1 MKVQPEA
8 WGSKWF
14 NMKKRSKRYKEC
26 LKAFDSTKS
35 YSLPEAVK
43 ILKRFAPAKCDES
56 VDLNFQLGVRP
67 DQPNEAVRGATALP
81 SGSGRKVRVLCFAK
95 GEAQRA
101 AEQAGAEYVGAEDYV
116 KKIEGG
122 WLDFDA
128 VVAHPDMMRE
138 ISKLGKVLGPRGLM
152 PTPKTGTVTPDVG
165 KAVKEIKGG
174 RVEFK
179 SDKTGGLHVLCGK
192 RSFSEDAL
200 ISNVKT
206 VIKAVSD
213 AKPSAAKGDYL
224 KRVTISTS
232 QGPGI
237 KLQATA
243 MNVAE
248 E

>member
-1 MKVQPEA
+1 MKI
-8 WGSKWF
+8 
-14 NMKKRSKRYKEC
+14 RSKRYKEC

-43 ILKRFAPAKCDES
+43 ILKSFSPAKCDES
-56 VDLNFQLGVRP
+56 VDINFQLGIRP
-67 DQPNEAVRGATALP
+67 DQPNEAVRGATGLP
-81 SGSGRKVRVLCFAK
+81 NGSGKKVRVLCFAK

-101 AEQAGAEYVGAEDYV
+101 AEQAGADYVGAEEYV

-128 VVAHPDMMRE
+128 VVAHPDLMRE

-152 PTPKTGTVTPDVG
+152 PTPKTGTVTPDVA

-192 RSFSEDAL
+192 KSFTEEAL
-200 ISNVKT
+200 INNAKT
-206 VIKAVSD
+206 IIKAISV
-213 AKPSAAKGDYL
+213 AKPPAAKGDYL
-224 KRVTISTS
+224 KRITISAS
-232 QGPGI
+232 QSPGI
-237 KLQATA
+237 KLRATSVS
-243 MNVAE
+243 VAE
-248 E
+248 EQE

>member
-1 MKVQPEA
+1 
-8 WGSKWF
+8 
-14 NMKKRSKRYKEC
+14 MKKHSKRYQEC

-35 YSLPEAVK
+35 YSLPDAVK
-43 ILKRFAPAKCDES
+43 ILKRFSPAKFDES
-56 VDLNFQLGVRP
+56 IELNFQLGIQP
-67 DQPNEAVRGATALP
+67 DQANEMVRGTTALP
-81 SGSGRKVRVLCFAK
+81 HGSGKKVRVLCFAK

-101 AEQAGAEYVGAEDYV
+101 AEQAGADYVGTEEYV

-192 RSFSEDAL
+192 RSFPEEAL
-200 ISNVKT
+200 LNNAKA
-206 VIKAVSD
+206 VIKAVSE

-224 KRVTISTS
+224 RRITISAS
-232 QGPGI
+232 QSPGV
-237 KLQATA
+237 KLQAIA
-243 MNVAE
+243 MSVAE

>member
-1 MKVQPEA
+1 MKT
-8 WGSKWF
+8 
-14 NMKKRSKRYKEC
+14 RSKRYKEC

-43 ILKRFAPAKCDES
+43 ILKSFVPAKYDES
-56 VDLNFQLGVRP
+56 VDLNFQLGIRP
-67 DQPNEAVRGATALP
+67 DQANESVRGATALP
-81 SGSGRKVRVLCFAK
+81 NGSGKKVRVLCFAK

-101 AEQAGAEYVGAEDYV
+101 AEQAGADYVGAEEYV

-128 VVAHPDMMRE
+128 VVAHPDLMRE

-179 SDKTGGLHVLCGK
+179 SDKTGGLHALCGK
-192 RSFSEDAL
+192 KSFSEDAL
-200 ISNVKT
+200 ISNAKT
-206 VIKAVSD
+206 IIKAVSI

-224 KRVTISTS
+224 KRITISTS

-237 KLQATA
+237 KLRASA
-243 MNVAE
+243 FSVAE
-248 E
+248 EQE